1 MVLLQQT
8 LINMNAKEKI
18 IFILVG
24 GLVGLLFVITLG
36 DFYVSI
42 REHKPVDEGI
52 INLLKMSITGI
63 IGIVAGYMSRSKCH
77 CHGDDEE

>member
-1 MVLLQQT
+1 MT
-8 LINMNAKEKI
+8 TKDRI
-18 IFILVG
+18 IMILVG
-24 GLVGLLFVITLG
+24 GLISLLFIITIG

-42 REHKPVDEGI
+42 KEHKSVDEGI

-77 CHGDDEE
+77 CHGEDEE

>member
-1 MVLLQQT
+1 MT
-8 LINMNAKEKI
+8 TRDKI
-18 IFILVG
+18 IMILVC

-42 REHKPVDEGI
+42 KEHKPVDEGI
-52 INLLKMSITGI
+52 INLLKMSVTGI

-77 CHGDDEE
+77 CHGEDEE

>member
-1 MVLLQQT
+1 MT
-8 LINMNAKEKI
+8 TRDKI
-18 IFILVG
+18 IMILVG

-36 DFYVSI
+36 DFYVSV

>member
-1 MVLLQQT
+1 MT
-8 LINMNAKEKI
+8 TKDRI
-18 IFILVG
+18 IIILVG
-24 GLVGLLFVITLG
+24 GLISLLFIITIG

-42 REHKPVDEGI
+42 KEHKSVDEGI

>member
-1 MVLLQQT
+1 MT
-8 LINMNAKEKI
+8 TKDRI
-18 IFILVG
+18 IMILVG
-24 GLVGLLFVITLG
+24 GLISLLFIITIG

-42 REHKPVDEGI
+42 KEHKAVDEGI